1 MGSSD
6 NTIMQGGPFYLKP
19 LTRLDL
25 FLNLVPFRG
34 TISARADRSG
44 QFQQWTLRQYLGRKP
59 LRILDLPHRS
69 TLILPRELSAPFR

>member
-1 MGSSD
+1 MGAG
-6 NTIMQGGPFYLKP
+6 IFAREGRVEP
-19 LTRLDL
+19 LEELLEFRLEL
-25 FLNLVPFRG
+25 SELRNIG